1 MSNDS
6 VIEKLLK
13 RVPLFEQLSDDEIT
27 AIAQLVKPL
36 KFPDNHEIIKE
47 ESEGNDLFVILQG
60 EVRVSKFVNGK
71 EEAITFLKKGALF
84 GEMALLGNMKRTAAV
99 ISHGETVVYKINGDK
114 FVTFMENN
122 PTAGYIIMRQ
132 MAVNLAKRLK
142 ELNERYQ
149 SILSM
154 AFI

>member
-1 MSNDS
+1 MSNEN
-6 VIEKLLK
+6 VAEKLLK
-13 RVPLFEQLSDDEIT
+13 RVPLFEKLSESEIK
-27 AIAQLVKPL
+27 AITVLVKPL
-36 KFPDNHEIIKE
+36 KFPDSHEIITE
-47 ESEGNDLFVILQG
+47 GSEGNDLFVILQG

-114 FVTFMENN
+114 FLKFMEEN
-122 PTAGYIIMRQ
+122 PAAGYIIMRQ
-132 MAVNLAKRLK
+132 TAVNLAKRLK
-142 ELNERYQ
+142 ELNDRYQ